1 MAVKQNISKMERN
14 LVTNR
19 LNLKPIS
26 IIDLENIH
34 ELHSL
39 PETDKFNTL
48 GIPKD
53 ISETEKIITG
63 WIANNEN
70 GKSTNFTFKIE
81 LIEEASFIGLIAL
94 NLGNPKFKSAEV
106 WYKFHSDFWNKG
118 YATEALQRI
127 LEFGFN
133 ELKLHRIEAGCAVD
147 NIGSIRT
154 LEKAGM
160 TREGRKRKVLPL
172 KNGWSD
178 NFEFAVLSTDIESTT
193 QYD

>member
-1 MAVKQNISKMERN
+1 MKQN
-14 LVTNR
+14 LGTNR

-26 IIDLENIH
+26 INDLENIH
-34 ELHSL
+34 VLHSL
-39 PETDKFNTL
+39 PEVDKFNTL

-63 WIANNEN
+63 WITNNEN
-70 GKSTNFTFKIE
+70 GKNTNFTFKIE
-81 LIEEASFIGLIAL
+81 LIEEKSFIGLIAL

-106 WYKFHSDFWNKG
+106 WYKFHPDFWNKG
-118 YATEALQRI
+118 FATETLKRI

-147 NIGSIRT
+147 NIGSIRI

-172 KNGWSD
+172 KDGWSD
-178 NFEFAVLSTDIESTT
+178 NFEFAILATDVESTIHINV
-193 QYD
+193 